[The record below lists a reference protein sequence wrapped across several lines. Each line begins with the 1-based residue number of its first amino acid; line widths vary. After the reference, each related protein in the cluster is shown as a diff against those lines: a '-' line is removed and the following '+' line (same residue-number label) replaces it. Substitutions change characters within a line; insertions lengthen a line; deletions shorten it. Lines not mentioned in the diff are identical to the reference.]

1 MQVRAR
7 GAACHRCI
15 TLYGGLGPL
24 SSRADAASGPHRC
37 PPVAA
42 RSLGPPG
49 LTGRA
54 LWLPHEQPSP
64 MLAPDLSATH
74 ARVAAAPTCRRCRH
88 SSLAPPLDLLPPCR
102 VPQTTLVAKAG
113 KGSNPKTAL
122 YVGGLESTVNE
133 AALHAAFL
141 PFGEIKEVGLCALLL
156 LCSCLLS
163 SCISHSVAAQP
174 L

>member
-1 MQVRAR
+1 M
-7 GAACHRCI
+7 
-15 TLYGGLGPL
+15 

-49 LTGRA
+49 VAGRA
-54 LWLPHEQPSP
+54 LRRQYEQPSP
-64 MLAPDLSATH
+64 ILAPDRSATH
-74 ARVAAAPTCRRCRH
+74 AGVAAAPTCRRCRH
-88 SSLAPPLDLLPPCR
+88 SSLAACLNLLPPCR

-141 PFGEIKEVGLCALLL
+141 PFGEIKEVGPLMLLL
-156 LCSCLLS
+156 LLLLLLIAVCLPLAQLS
-163 SCISHSVAAQP
+163 STATKRVMA
-174 L
+174 